1 MGLSNIKEKKIFVE
15 LDKKRELRFDLN
27 AMAELE
33 EIYGDFQE
41 TIESLNKKISIKAM
55 RALLYA
61 GLKHEDESL
70 TLKKV
75 GSMVKM
81 SDLAMLTQKI
91 TEAFTADMPDE
102 KDLEEIPDEN
112 KTGALKG
119 DAPEVKN

>member
-1 MGLSNIKEKKIFVE
+1 MGLNNIREKKIFVE

-41 TIESLNKKISIKAM
+41 TMDTLNKKISIKAM

-91 TEAFTADMPDE
+91 TEAFVADMPDQ
-102 KDLEEIPDEN
+102 KDLEKLPDNN
-112 KTGALKG
+112 KTGAIMG

>member
-1 MGLSNIKEKKIFVE
+1 MGLNNIREKKIFVE

-41 TIESLNKKISIKAM
+41 TMDTLNKKISIKAM

-91 TEAFTADMPDE
+91 TEAFVADMPDQ
-102 KDLEEIPDEN
+102 KDLEKLPDNN
-112 KTGALKG
+112 KTGAIRG

>member
-1 MGLSNIKEKKIFVE
+1 MGLNNVREKKIFVE

-41 TIESLNKKISIKAM
+41 TMETLNKKISIKAM

-75 GSMVKM
+75 GAMVKI

-91 TEAFTADMPDE
+91 TEAFKADMPEE
-102 KDLEEIPDEN
+102 KDLTPLETDKKP
-112 KTGALKG
+112 GFMPG
-119 DAPEVKN
+119 DAPN

>member
-1 MGLSNIKEKKIFVE
+1 MGLNNVREKKIFVE

-41 TIESLNKKISIKAM
+41 TMEALNKKLSIKAM

-61 GLKHEDESL
+61 GLKHEDEGL

-91 TEAFTADMPDE
+91 TEAFKADMPEE
-102 KDLEEIPDEN
+102 KDLEDIKNQDGGTGVIPG
-112 KTGALKG
+112 KASG
-119 DAPEVKN
+119 KN